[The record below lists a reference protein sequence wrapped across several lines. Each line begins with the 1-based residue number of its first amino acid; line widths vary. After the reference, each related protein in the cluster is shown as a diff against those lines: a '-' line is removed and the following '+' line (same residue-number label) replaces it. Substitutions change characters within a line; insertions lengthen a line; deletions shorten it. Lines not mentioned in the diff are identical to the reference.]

1 MDLPATAAHV
11 SAATGSLVCA
21 ITSGLV
27 KEFVDYQD
35 NKAMPGMHGVEAW
48 DAVATAAPGLA
59 LAAALLAIAANAEAW
74 AIRLLFWRW
83 PPRQP
88 GAMASLPADYVQGKW
103 DAAATK
109 AEREASANRER
120 QRETEGRS

>member
-1 MDLPATAAHV
+1 MKIASDKLAHLKVGCLGGVAGGIVGLLVEGLFSAITGVDLPATAAHV

-59 LAAALLAIAANAEAW
+59 LAAALLAIAANA
-74 AIRLLFWRW
+74 
-83 PPRQP
+83 
-88 GAMASLPADYVQGKW
+88 
-103 DAAATK
+103 
-109 AEREASANRER
+109 
-120 QRETEGRS
+120 